1 MQKVRH
7 RLLLLAPL
15 AAFLLVFFAGPIA
28 DLLSKSVREVEVPRA
43 LPRTIEALEGWHYG
57 APLPPAVFT
66 EFASDLVTARENETL
81 AHAARRLNYE
91 IPGLRTTIMRAS
103 KKVGAEPEGTQF
115 DSAFFADLDPNLA
128 SPEFFAVV
136 QRARGPVSSFYLLSA
151 FDLQRDFNGDIGWAP
166 EEYRIY
172 IDVLLR
178 TLLISGSV
186 TLGCILLG
194 FPLAHLLTSVS
205 EKTAD
210 WLMVLVLLPFWT
222 SLLVRTAG
230 WVVLLQREGLINK
243 TLIDLGF
250 LAEPLDLIYNRTGVL
265 ISMTHVL
272 LPFMILPLY
281 GVLKGI
287 PPLYMKAAA
296 SLGAGPIR
304 RFFWVYLP
312 LAAPGLVAGGL
323 MVFIQALGYYIT
335 PALVGGAS
343 DQMLSFFVANYTTD
357 TGNWGMAATLGLIML
372 VITLV
377 LYAIAQK
384 LSGGRT
390 QLAG

>member
-1 MQKVRH
+1 MPTDLADQEAAVMRDE
-7 RLLLLAPL
+7 RRERIGLLTLALPALVIVGLLLLAPL
-15 AAFLLVFFAGPIA
+15 GWLLYQSFVDQEGAWTLAHYARIWNDPGY
-28 DLLSKSVREVEVPRA
+28 RA
-43 LPRTIEALEGWHYG
+43 TFVLTFEIS
-57 APLPPAVFT
+57 F
-66 EFASDLVTARENETL
+66 LVTAL
-81 AHAARRLNYE
+81 AIL
-91 IPGLRTTIMRAS
+91 IGFPLS
-103 KKVGAEPEGTQF
+103 
-115 DSAFFADLDPNLA
+115 
-128 SPEFFAVV
+128 
-136 QRARGPVSSFYLLSA
+136 YLLSQLTGA
-151 FDLQRDFNGDIGWAP
+151 WAAIG
-166 EEYRIY
+166 
-172 IDVLLR
+172 
-178 TLLISGSV
+178 
-186 TLGCILLG
+186 
-194 FPLAHLLTSVS
+194 LA
-205 EKTAD
+205 
-210 WLMVLVLLPFWT
+210 LVIVPFWT
-222 SLLVRTAG
+222 SLLVRTYA
-230 WVVLLQREGLINK
+230 WLVLLQRKGLINN
-243 TLIDLGF
+243 TLIDLG
-250 LAEPLDLIYNRTGVL
+250 LISEPLTLVHNYAGTV
-265 ISMTHVL
+265 ISMLHIM

-296 SLGAGPIR
+296 SLGAGPIK

>member
-1 MQKVRH
+1 MKKVRR
-7 RLLLLAPL
+7 RLLLLTPL
-15 AAFLLVFFAGPIA
+15 MAFLLVFFAGPMA
-28 DLLSKSVREVEVPRA
+28 GLLSRSVREVEVPRA
-43 LPRTIEALEGWHYG
+43 LPGTIAALEGWRYG
-57 APLPPAVFT
+57 NPLPPHLFT
-66 EFASDLVTARENETL
+66 DFAQDLVTAKADGTL
-81 AHAARRLNYE
+81 ANAARRLNYE
-91 IPGLRTTIMRAS
+91 IPGLRTTIMRAA
-103 KKVGAEPEGTQF
+103 KKVEAAPEGTQY
-115 DSAFFADLDPNLA
+115 DSAFFAEFDSNLA

-136 QRARGPVSSFYLLSA
+136 QRSRGPVSAFYLLSA
-151 FDLQRDFNGDIGWAP
+151 FDLQRDFSGSVQWVP
-166 EEYRIY
+166 QEYRIY
-172 IDVLLR
+172 IDVLFR

-186 TLGCILLG
+186 TLGCVLLG
-194 FPLAHLLTSVS
+194 FPLAYLLTSVS
-205 EKTAD
+205 EKAAD
-210 WLMVLVLLPFWT
+210 WLIVLVLLPFWT

-243 TLIDLGF
+243 TLIDLGV
-250 LAEPLDLIYNRTGVL
+250 LSEPLTLLYNRTGVL

-296 SLGAGPIR
+296 SLGAGPVT

-343 DQMLSFFVANYTTD
+343 DQMLSFFVASYTTD

-372 VITLV
+372 ILTLV
-377 LYAIAQK
+377 LYVIAQR
-384 LSGGRT
+384 LSGGRS

>member
-1 MQKVRH
+1 
-7 RLLLLAPL
+7 
-15 AAFLLVFFAGPIA
+15 
-28 DLLSKSVREVEVPRA
+28 VREVEVPRA

-57 APLPPAVFT
+57 APLPPAVFN
-66 EFASDLVTARENETL
+66 EFAGDLVTARENETL

-115 DSAFFADLDPNLA
+115 DSAFFAELDPNLA

-136 QRARGPVSSFYLLSA
+136 QRARGPVSGFYLLSA
-151 FDLQRDFNGDIGWAP
+151 FDLQRDFIGDIEWAP

-172 IDVLLR
+172 IDVLFR

-296 SLGAGPIR
+296 SLGAGPVT
-304 RFFWVYLP
+304 RFFWVYVP

-372 VITLV
+372 ILTLV